1 MKNSVLIHKK
11 QTISVDKQ
19 PEHSWV
25 REEEIVYSDIHVSL
39 RTRSRSLLFHIH
51 CQTACRQCWSEGISS
66 MSWISMT
73 PLRRNNS
80 LSFPFSENIKV
91 YLSISDIKIQCL
103 NDSFECALS
112 SAYSMPL
119 LKLPWTPRGN
129 YTGNTYSSHH
139 SSIQFSYKTFAISL
153 FRSVVAL
160 EPVIYLTLN
169 IFLYG

>member
-11 QTISVDKQ
+11 HTISVDKQ

-25 REEEIVYSDIHVSL
+25 REEKTVYSDIHVSL
-39 RTRSRSLLFHIH
+39 RTRSRSLVFHIH
-51 CQTACRQCWSEGISS
+51 CQTASRQCWSEGISS

-112 SAYSMPL
+112 SAFTEAASTSSPM
-119 LKLPWTPRGN
+119 
-129 YTGNTYSSHH
+129 NTQRILYWQYIFFTSFQH
-139 SSIQFSYKTFAISL
+139 SI
-153 FRSVVAL
+153 
-160 EPVIYLTLN
+160 
-169 IFLYG
+169 